1 MAAISV
7 ARRRAAVWIKSRL
20 NLWIAVSLI
29 LANLFM
35 WAQLLLT
42 ATNPHVVDP
51 VRDPEIEALLD
62 YIYSGHHSGETWE
75 VTLTELEAEQTI
87 TWYLKRYPQIPFAY
101 PEVNITPDSVSGE
114 GDVIITGLHLHIR
127 GEARVTLKDGL
138 PVVEILDL
146 SLPLPPSMKD
156 AIEQEIQIQLRRA
169 EQLPV
174 RFTSAEWKDGVVVV
188 KGIIR

>member
-7 ARRRAAVWIKSRL
+7 ARRKAAVWIKTRL
-20 NLWIAVSLI
+20 NLWIALGLI
-29 LANLFM
+29 VANVFT
-35 WAQLLLT
+35 WAQLLL
-42 ATNPHVVDP
+42 AASNPHVVDP
-51 VRDPEIEALLD
+51 VMDPEVRALLD
-62 YIYSGHHSGETWE
+62 YIRSGDHSGETWE

-87 TWYLKRYPQIPFAY
+87 TWYLNRYPQIPFAY
-101 PEVNITPDSVSGE
+101 PEVHITPDSVSGE
-114 GDVIITGLHLHIR
+114 GDVIITGLHMHVS

-156 AIEQEIQIQLRRA
+156 AIEEEIQVQLQRA

-174 RFTSAEWKDGVVVV
+174 RFTSAVWGDGVVVV